1 MDRVVVI
8 GGGFGGLA
16 AVRALDGAP
25 VEVTLVDQRNFHT
38 FLPLLY
44 QVATAGLNPAD
55 VAHPIRAVFRRQRN
69 VTVRQ
74 GAARGVDWEGRRL
87 EVVLAS
93 GEVHWLPFDH
103 LVVAAGSRT
112 NFFGV
117 EGAEEWAFP
126 LYSLDDATTLRNHLL
141 GRFEAADADP
151 SLVEDGALTVVVTG
165 AGPTGV
171 ELAGALSELF
181 HGVLRRDFPSLP
193 VSRSRIVLVEM
204 TEHVLP
210 PFHPSSREHA
220 REALRERGVELML
233 GESVAHVDEH
243 TVTLASGRVIP
254 THTLVWAAGVRAGA
268 VAEVLDVPL
277 GKAGR
282 IEVDAHLRVEGHDGV
297 YAIGDIAAMT
307 DADGEGLPQLA
318 PVAMQSGAHAA
329 AEILHQLGV
338 GDDPGPFRY
347 RDRGTMATIG
357 RRSAVTELP
366 SGVRL
371 SGTVAWVAW
380 LVLHLFTLIG
390 FRNRLS
396 VLLNWAWSYLTWDRG
411 ARLILGASRR
421 RGPAARDRSSQPGG
435 GLDETG
441 EVGGGEGE
449 A

>member
-1 MDRVVVI
+1 MERVVVV

-16 AVRALDGAP
+16 AARALDGAP
-25 VEVTLVDQRNFHT
+25 VSVTLVDQRNFHT

-55 VAHPIRAVFRRQRN
+55 VAHPIRAIFRRQRN

-74 GAARGVDWEGRRL
+74 GTARSVDWDERRL

-93 GEVHWLPFDH
+93 GEVRWLPFDH

-126 LYSLDDATTLRNHLL
+126 LYSLDDATALRNHLL

-151 SLVEDGALTVVVTG
+151 DLVEDGALTVVVTG

-204 TEHVLP
+204 ADDVLP
-210 PFHPSSREHA
+210 PFGAASRAHA
-220 REALRERGVELML
+220 HEALRHRGVELML
-233 GESVAHVDEH
+233 GESVVRVDERS
-243 TVTLASGRVIP
+243 VTFASGRVLA

-268 VAEVLDVPL
+268 FAEALGVPL
-277 GKAGR
+277 GKGGR
-282 IEVDAHLRVEGHDGV
+282 IEVDEHLRVVAQRDV
-297 YAIGDIAAMT
+297 YAVGDIASIPAP
-307 DADGEGLPQLA
+307 DGGGLPQLA
-318 PVAMQSGAHAA
+318 PVAIQSGAHAA
-329 AEILHQLGV
+329 AEIRHRLGL
-338 GDDPGPFRY
+338 GDDPGPFRFV
-347 RDRGTMATIG
+347 DKGTMATIG
-357 RRSAVTELP
+357 RRSAVAELP
-366 SGVRL
+366 FGIRL
-371 SGTVAWVAW
+371 WGTIAWLAW
-380 LVLHLFTLIG
+380 LVLHLMTLVG

-421 RGPAARDRSSQPGG
+421 RGAQPVDGSTEAG
-435 GLDETG
+435 DGLDEPG
-441 EVGGGEGE
+441 FVGGGEGE
-449 A
+449 P

>member
-1 MDRVVVI
+1 QSGRRVRGRRLQWPLCRGRPGRCQAGRRQVGSAAMHRVVVI

-103 LVVAAGSRT
+103 LVVASGSRT
-112 NFFGV
+112 NFLRV

-282 IEVDAHLRVEGHDGV
+282 IEVD
-297 YAIGDIAAMT
+297 
-307 DADGEGLPQLA
+307 
-318 PVAMQSGAHAA
+318 
-329 AEILHQLGV
+329 
-338 GDDPGPFRY
+338 
-347 RDRGTMATIG
+347 
-357 RRSAVTELP
+357 
-366 SGVRL
+366 
-371 SGTVAWVAW
+371 
-380 LVLHLFTLIG
+380 
-390 FRNRLS
+390 
-396 VLLNWAWSYLTWDRG
+396 
-411 ARLILGASRR
+411 
-421 RGPAARDRSSQPGG
+421 
-435 GLDETG
+435 
-441 EVGGGEGE
+441 
-449 A
+449 